1 MELRELG
8 LTDWYLSAL
17 EEPLERD
24 IEIARVITV
33 NKDNYTIHTGAAEI
47 IAEIT
52 GRIRYNARSKMDL
65 PAVGDWVKI
74 QQFEGNSPAIIT
86 DLLPRKTELKRK
98 TAGRR
103 VEYQMIASNINTAFV
118 MQSLDNNF
126 NINRMERYLT
136 MIHENNIDSAI
147 LLSKSDLLTTEE
159 LQEKIDKIRTQGIK
173 AKILTFT
180 NKDEKSIDR
189 IRDHLEKGQTYCL
202 LGSSGVGKT
211 TLLNNLVG
219 EELFAVGE
227 IREKDQKG
235 RHTTTNRNL
244 VVLPDGGMLVD
255 TPGMREL
262 GNIELTEGIRKTF
275 NQIEELSHHCKFKN
289 CSHTQEP
296 QCAVLKALDEGE
308 ISEDHYNNYIKLTK
322 ESRFNKMSYLEKRRK
337 DKEFGKMQKRVVS
350 ELKTR
355 RNDK

>member
-1 MELRELG
+1 MELRALG

-17 EEPLERD
+17 ENPISPD
-24 IEIARVITV
+24 DEIARVITV
-33 NKDNYTIHTGAAEI
+33 NKDNYTIHTGEAEI
-47 IAEIT
+47 IGEIT
-52 GRIRYNARSKMDL
+52 GRIRYNADSKIDL

-74 QQFEGNSPAIIT
+74 QRFDKNSPALIT
-86 DLLPRKTELKRK
+86 NILPRKTELKRK

-103 VEYQMIASNINTAFV
+103 MEYQMIASNINRAFV

-126 NINRMERYLT
+126 NINRMERYMT
-136 MIHENNIDSAI
+136 MIHESNIDTGI
-147 LLSKSDLLTTEE
+147 LLSKSDLLSPEE
-159 LQEKIDKIRTQGIK
+159 LQDKINTIRQQGIQ
-173 AKILTFT
+173 AEILIFT
-180 NKDEKSIDR
+180 NKDKESIDQ
-189 IRDHLEKGQTYCL
+189 IRTHLVAGKTYCL

-227 IREKDQKG
+227 IREKDHKG

-244 VVLPDGGMLVD
+244 VVLPGGGMLVD

-275 NQIEELSHHCKFKN
+275 NLIDDLSQHCKFNN

-296 QCAVLKALDEGE
+296 KCAVLKALEEGE
-308 ISEDHYNNYIKLTK
+308 ITEDHYNNYIKLTK
-322 ESRFNKMSYLEKRRK
+322 ESRFNKMSYLERKRQ
-337 DKEFGKMQKRVVS
+337 DKEFGKMQKRVMS
-350 ELKTR
+350 ERKSR
-355 RNDK
+355 RQS